1 AFKSA
6 FINGFGIETDL
17 RDFNQNIVISHD
29 MPKEGCMT
37 FSDFISMASSN
48 NNVTL
53 ALNIKSDGLQST
65 LGKLKLDSPH
75 FYFDMSVPDML
86 HYCINGS
93 KFYTRYSDIETTPSL
108 YFESHGIW
116 LDNFKDDTLNLEM
129 LEHFLKDGKNVVLVS
144 PELHKRNKSN
154 YWKSLRHFLISN
166 QEYVG
171 KVGLC
176 TDFPFKARE
185 YFNEQ

>member
-1 AFKSA
+1 MIDIIAHRGVWTIPLEQNTEEAFKSA

-65 LGKLKLDSPH
+65 LGKLKLDSP
-75 FYFDMSVPDML
+75 
-86 HYCINGS
+86 
-93 KFYTRYSDIETTPSL
+93 
-108 YFESHGIW
+108 
-116 LDNFKDDTLNLEM
+116 
-129 LEHFLKDGKNVVLVS
+129 
-144 PELHKRNKSN
+144 
-154 YWKSLRHFLISN
+154 
-166 QEYVG
+166 
-171 KVGLC
+171 
-176 TDFPFKARE
+176 
-185 YFNEQ
+185 